1 MIKYRVALIT
11 ESGEHLAENF
21 DTREEVDDFL
31 LKNNAKKYRIID
43 RNTKQMLE
51 SERGVVK

>member
-1 MIKYRVALIT
+1 MKKYRVALIT